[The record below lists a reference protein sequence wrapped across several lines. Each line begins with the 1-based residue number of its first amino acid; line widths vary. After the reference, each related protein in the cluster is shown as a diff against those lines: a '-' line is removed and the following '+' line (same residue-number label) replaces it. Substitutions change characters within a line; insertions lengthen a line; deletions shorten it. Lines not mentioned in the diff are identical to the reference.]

1 MDLFDSID
9 ESVDRPREVRSKRS
23 MIVKCPLCLD
33 DFASTEIEQHASL
46 CLELNELITNPRNL
60 TKGSTSRA
68 QRAHRAVNKNREV
81 STKNFN
87 KIKHLVEHDKRDA

>member
-1 MDLFDSID
+1 MSKRPSNNSIRGSSTSSYMDGNMDLFDSID

-60 TKGSTSRA
+60 AKGSTC
-68 QRAHRAVNKNREV
+68 K
-81 STKNFN
+81 
-87 KIKHLVEHDKRDA
+87 